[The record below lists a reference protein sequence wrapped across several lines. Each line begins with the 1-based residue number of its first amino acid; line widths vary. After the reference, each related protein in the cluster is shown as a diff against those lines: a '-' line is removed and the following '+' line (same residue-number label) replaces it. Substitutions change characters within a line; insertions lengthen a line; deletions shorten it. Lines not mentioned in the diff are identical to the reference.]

1 MTSPELWRELFVEAP
16 QVPKESLAQWFNHR
30 TAQFGNADVIKTV
43 QDLVGNSARFD
54 FQEIS
59 DQLPKIDLPTLR
71 PFFLS
76 MLKINHRR
84 AEEKEGGLAFRTP
97 ECWQTEPGIYPAYQ
111 GMVFQR
117 EIRGPDA
124 ARRVLGVGHK
134 VMSQA
139 LRHARESSAAVAA
152 LPIEMLKRPLVVCR
166 VRDRVTGDQRAVRSV
181 TLAVEIDEGEQGA
194 DAVLR
199 DWELLQK
206 LNDLLGGR
214 GLRAPTSAP
223 PGVAGRAERA
233 LDRGIALV
241 RNRLSELA
249 LPFRFPEVE
258 PLVLLWPVSA
268 LLSEPEPEEQEVDDA
283 DQHSEKEHG

>member
-1 MTSPELWRELFVEAP
+1 M
-16 QVPKESLAQWFNHR
+16 
-30 TAQFGNADVIKTV
+30 

-59 DQLPKIDLPTLR
+59 DQLPKIDLPALR

-84 AEEKEGGLAFRTP
+84 AEEKEDGLAFRTP
-97 ECWQTEPGIYPAYQ
+97 ETWQTEPGIYPTYQ

-134 VMSQA
+134 VMTQA
-139 LRHARESSAAVAA
+139 LRHARESSAVVAA

-181 TLAVEIDEGEQGA
+181 TLAVEIDEGAQGA
-194 DAVLR
+194 DTVLK

-206 LNDLLGGR
+206 LNGLFGGR
-214 GLRAPTSAP
+214 GLRCADIRP
-223 PGVAGRAERA
+223 PRGRRRTERA

-241 RNRLSELA
+241 RHRLSELA

-258 PLVLLWPVSA
+258 PLVLLWPASVPGKEA
-268 LLSEPEPEEQEVDDA
+268 ATEDQEEDAGQGPE
-283 DQHSEKEHG
+283 